1 MVEVDIFWSYAIGG
15 GCAAA
20 AGTPL
25 ATARAPIDTPYFTR
39 TLLLLALVWAP
50 TGLLLLLRH
59 PSWETM
65 QVADSFADIP
75 PWLTLA
81 FGLTNI
87 TQGILGF
94 LVGAWLLARGRGYAA
109 HLNWMLGYFA
119 MFFVLLYGWDGR
131 GYDRFLYDR
140 DMFGGVAWTPGAGL
154 QPGAGVHF
162 LTSTV
167 ARTLYLDGVYL
178 LPPLLYLVGAW
189 QRDEAARL
197 AGPLAHRSVAGWAGL
212 HLTMVFGVAFVAAG
226 LTALTVHFIGRALGA
241 SDDTGMHILS
251 YILGVP
257 LALAAQWRLLH
268 APGRLLREQLART
281 LGLR

>member
-1 MVEVDIFWSYAIGG
+1 MVEVDIFWAYAIGG
-15 GCAAA
+15 SCAAA

-25 ATARAPIDTPYFTR
+25 AAAPAPTDTPYFTR

-65 QVADSFADIP
+65 QVADSFAAIP
-75 PWLTLA
+75 PWLTLG
-81 FGLTNI
+81 FGVTNI

-94 LVGAWLLARGRGYAA
+94 WVGAWLLARGRGYAA
-109 HLNWMLGYFA
+109 HLNWMFGYFA

-154 QPGAGVHF
+154 QPGAGPRF
-162 LTSTV
+162 LLSTV
-167 ARTLYLDGVYL
+167 ARTLYLDGIYL
-178 LPPLLYLVGAW
+178 LPPLLYLIGRW
-189 QRDEAARL
+189 HHDDHPELRR
-197 AGPLAHRSVAGWAGL
+197 GIGGWAGL
-212 HLTMVFGVAFVAAG
+212 HLAMVFGVALVGAA
-226 LTALTVHFIGRALGA
+226 LTALCVHLVARLTGVHLLGYLV
-241 SDDTGMHILS
+241 GL
-251 YILGVP
+251 P
-257 LALAAQWRLLH
+257 LALLAQWRLLH
-268 APGRLLREQLART
+268 APGRLLRRELCHC